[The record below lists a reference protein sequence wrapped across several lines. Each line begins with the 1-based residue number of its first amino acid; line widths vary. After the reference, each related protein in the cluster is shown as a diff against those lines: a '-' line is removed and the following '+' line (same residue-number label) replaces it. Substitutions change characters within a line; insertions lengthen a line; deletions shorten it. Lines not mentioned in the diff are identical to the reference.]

1 MSVAAIPLGAVVAE
15 RSFTL
20 HDDEGHEKQIT
31 VRLGAPIPTTSEGA
45 PGTPAEP
52 GERPYNFRCPFQ
64 IIGLD
69 YGEKIFAPFGDDP
82 FIALHYAIDLI
93 GGLIDNGVK
102 RLKPA
107 KLPSWLSWEPGLLDV
122 ALRSPL
128 KGAKLAATN

>member
-102 RLKPA
+102 RLNLQNSHPGF
-107 KLPSWLSWEPGLLDV
+107 PGNPDSWMWRYDH
-122 ALRSPL
+122 RS
-128 KGAKLAATN
+128 KAQS